1 MTKLSAPAPSV
12 AVQHAG
18 RLDPSPYEDAFSNA
32 SDDDMK
38 AVEVSFD
45 ASNPYRR
52 KSSLVNNDTTRPRMP
67 ASKTSHCLVH
77 QFLEGHRDGRDHGY
91 ASRNGIQDQTIQS
104 KGEHSSGRLSVV
116 ESDGAETPDA
126 GQVDEK
132 SWRASLSMTRSE
144 LDLQAEDHG
153 LHSRLL
159 TKKQLSEMAWGVR
172 ELSRRLG
179 SVRLKLQAKSIFI
192 LTKVFD
198 VDLLP
203 KTREIAKWL
212 LSADRDVQYTI
223 WLQDALRDNRRFN
236 LKGLVAELRQEYIA
250 AGKLGADAP
259 DDALER
265 RIRFWNEEMCRSR
278 PHTFDFIITL
288 GGDGTVLYASWLF
301 QRIVPPVLSFAL
313 GSLGFLTK
321 FDFTDYQSILGN
333 AFKEGVSVSLRLRF
347 EGTIMR
353 SQRKQRPLADGND
366 LDEEEAHRG
375 RDLVEELVG
384 EEKEDEHTH
393 RPDGTYEILN
403 EIVIDRGPNPSKSW
417 HDKAECM
424 GG

>member
-1 MTKLSAPAPSV
+1 MTKLPATVPSV
-12 AVQHAG
+12 AAQHAS
-18 RLDPSPYEDAFSNA
+18 RLDPSPYDDAFSNA

-52 KSSLVNNDTTRPRMP
+52 KSSLVNNDITRPRMP
-67 ASKTSHCLVH
+67 ASKKSHCLVH
-77 QFLEGHRDGRDHGY
+77 QFLEGHRRGHDHDP
-91 ASRNGIQDQTIQS
+91 ASHNGAQDKIVEP
-104 KGEHSSGRLSVV
+104 KGERSGSKLSIV

-132 SWRASLSMTRSE
+132 SWRASLSKTRSE
-144 LDLQAEDHG
+144 LDLQAEDHE

-179 SVRLKLQAKSIFI
+179 SVRLKFQAKSIFI

-198 VDLLP
+198 IDLLP

-212 LSADRDVQYTI
+212 LSADRDTHYTI
-223 WLQDALRDNRRFN
+223 WLQDALKDNRRFD
-236 LKGLVAELRQEYIA
+236 LKGLVAELRREYVA
-250 AGKLGADAP
+250 AGKLDADAP
-259 DDALER
+259 NDALEQ

-321 FDFTDYQSILGN
+321 FDFTEYQSILGY

-353 SQRKQRPLADGND
+353 CQRKQRPLANGDD
-366 LDEEEAHRG
+366 LDEEEAHRA

-403 EIVIDRGPNPSKSW
+403 EIVIDRGPNPSKLW
-417 HDKAECM
+417 HDQAKSM
-424 GG
+424 G